1 MTTPAK
7 EGGNNHIPHTTDGMD
22 QIEILPRRQSLP
34 YKKTVESPEGVEY
47 SMSIRDYQSL
57 ATSNLKVNKKG
68 TNRIRGNRLRAPSE
82 KDRDEKR
89 ARALDEI
96 FRTIKDQE
104 ARKPSSPDTDHT
116 LNRTCHYNGRDIPY
130 SKRQKR

>member
-1 MTTPAK
+1 
-7 EGGNNHIPHTTDGMD
+7 MD

-34 YKKTVESPEGVEY
+34 YKETVESPEGVEY

-57 ATSNLKVNKKG
+57 ATSNLKVNRKG
-68 TNRIRGNRLRAPSE
+68 TNRIRGNRIRAPSE

-96 FRTIKDQE
+96 FHTIKKQE

-116 LNRTCHYNGRDIPY
+116 VDKICHYNGRDIPY